1 VPSIAARRSALPRTR
16 SARTCIPPTGTRLLP
31 SCNEN
36 GISVEDIG
44 ARFGVMAVVVR
55 QRLKLGAISPKL
67 MTLYGKGEIISINS
81 RPSPLPRA
89 ADSGGVF

>member
-1 VPSIAARRSALPRTR
+1 MAA
-16 SARTCIPPTGTRLLP
+16 
-31 SCNEN
+31 
-36 GISVEDIG
+36 
-44 ARFGVMAVVVR
+44 VVR